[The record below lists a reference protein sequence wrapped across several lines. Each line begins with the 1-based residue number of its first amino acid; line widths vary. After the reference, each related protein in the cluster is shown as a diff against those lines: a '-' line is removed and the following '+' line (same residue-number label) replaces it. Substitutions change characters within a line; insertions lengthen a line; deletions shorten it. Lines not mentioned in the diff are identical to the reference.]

1 MNTDFKILVV
11 DDEKHNRV
19 LLAKLLQD
27 DHSVILAKNG
37 VQALTLAQ
45 EHHPDLIL
53 IDILMPDMDGFDA
66 VRALKNQDSTRHI
79 PVIFISSLD
88 AVTDEEQGLQ
98 LGAVDYITKPFH
110 PPIVLARVRNHL
122 QAVHQ
127 RRLLEQLA
135 LIDSLTEVPN
145 RRRLDVV
152 LQQEWRR
159 CQRNGQPLSLMVI
172 DVDHFKAFNDTLGHA
187 AGDTVLRRVAQ
198 TIKAALK
205 RPADFVA
212 RYGGEEFVVLLPE
225 VDQAG
230 AQAVAA
236 QLRDDVQRLLIPHP
250 GTDAAEW
257 LSISLGGATQVPESE
272 DAIAAFFAQADAS
285 LYHAKRSG
293 RNRVVWATAPGRA
306 GSVH

>member
-1 MNTDFKILVV
+1 MSTDFRILVV

-27 DHSVILAKNG
+27 EYSVILAKNG
-37 VQALTLAQ
+37 VQALALAQ
-45 EHHPDLIL
+45 EHRPDLIL
-53 IDILMPDMDGFDA
+53 IDILMPDMDGYEA
-66 VRALKNQDSTRHI
+66 VRALKNHDSTRNI

-88 AVTDEEQGLQ
+88 SVSEEEKGLQ

-127 RRLLEQLA
+127 RRLLEHLA

-145 RRRLDVV
+145 RRRLDEV

-159 CQRNGQPLSLMVI
+159 CQRSGQPLSLMVV
-172 DVDHFKAFNDTLGHA
+172 DVDHFKAFNDSLGHS
-187 AGDTVLRRVAQ
+187 AGDAVLKRVAQ

-212 RYGGEEFVVLLPE
+212 RYGGEEFVVVLPE

-236 QLRDDVQRLLIPHP
+236 QLRADIAGLRIPHP
-250 GTDAAEW
+250 ESDTADW
-257 LSISLGGATQVPESE
+257 LTISIGGATQVPGNE
-272 DAIAAFFAQADAS
+272 DAEAVFFAHADAS
-285 LYHAKRSG
+285 LYQAKRSG
-293 RNRVVWATAPGRA
+293 RNRVVWAAAPGQQGA
-306 GSVH
+306 VH

>member
-1 MNTDFKILVV
+1 MSTDFKILVV

-27 DHSVILAKNG
+27 DYSVILAKNG
-37 VQALTLAQ
+37 VQALALAQ

-53 IDILMPDMDGFDA
+53 IDILMPDMDGHEA

-88 AVTDEEQGLQ
+88 SVTEEEKGLQ

-145 RRRLDVV
+145 RRRLDDV

-172 DVDHFKAFNDTLGHA
+172 DVDHFKAFNDTLGHS

-198 TIKAALK
+198 TIKAGLK

-230 AQAVAA
+230 AQAVAT
-236 QLRDDVQRLLIPHP
+236 QLRADIQNLHIPHP
-250 GTDAAEW
+250 GTDASGW
-257 LSISLGGATQVPESE
+257 LTISIGGATQVPDHE

-285 LYHAKRSG
+285 LYQAKRSG
-293 RNRVVWATAPGRA
+293 RNRVIWASVPGRP
-306 GSVH
+306 GPVH